1 MSNVYLQDLPDVPEG
16 TPYGL
21 SEFLKAVKQNIEV
34 LTGKVGGND
43 DLIEYME
50 ADDTCPKCGA

>member
-1 MSNVYLQDLPDVPEG
+1 MANVNLPEIPDLP
-16 TPYGL
+16 TGL
-21 SEFLKAVKQNIEV
+21 KTDHLEFLKAVKETLGV

-50 ADDTCPKCGA
+50 SDVCPKCGA